1 MLPGHDVTALLGQG
15 GMGYIYRARQAS
27 LRRDVA
33 AKVALTTASD
43 AEETERFFREAQVL
57 AQLDHPN
64 IIPIYDF
71 GRNRDGGLYYTMKL
85 VRGMTLTAILVQM
98 RDGTAK
104 WSREALLEVFRK
116 VCDAVAFAH
125 SRGVMHRDLKPDNIM
140 VGEFGEVMVMDWG
153 LAGSI
158 KGNRR
163 TDIARPDTRGVIES
177 EQSLTLVG
185 LVIGTPQYM
194 SPEQAE
200 GSKDIDERSD
210 VYSLGGILYSIL
222 TLHAPIAK
230 ASVTTMLA
238 SVRAGNIKQVEQV
251 ELPDCC
257 KRLPHSLGAVVMKA
271 LALKPEDRF
280 QTVAALAADVDAYLG
295 GFATTAEQV
304 SPLGQLWLLIK
315 RHRAVSV
322 AALVLLIMTAA
333 FVFELVASERRA
345 MENADDATRH
355 AHAATSAE
363 RVATEKTEMSRVA
376 LAKARIFLA
385 DAAYRDADTAA
396 MQAELSGVSDDLR
409 DTTWHYLSER
419 ADNSIA
425 RPGCEDSSYFI
436 GSAAHPTQPGIF
448 AAATDADHS
457 RIVIFDGKT
466 GRTVREFP
474 MQSSTG
480 WTRALAYSPDGKQLA
495 AGWLQSTGISVFDAE
510 TGERLHKWETS
521 VGSRRID
528 YSPDGSKI
536 LQSCLPS
543 DASLWDAATGQEL
556 WSAKNG
562 LRHFFMPDGKRI
574 VAVSRRYVRI
584 LAAEDGRELEAF
596 PFNKGLQADSASMNP
611 AGTMLVVATETGQ
624 TIGVNLVVGATLFE
638 ASQGDGGSVL
648 ASAFTA
654 DGARFVTA
662 AGMPEGNNQFLQI
675 RDAATGHP
683 LRRLRG
689 GTGNIE
695 SLCVHPLSGEVLVTG
710 TSSRV
715 WSSAMRSAD
724 WAYRKVGR
732 GRSGG
737 FLGGEN
743 LLLSHSENGVA
754 AVGRL
759 AAASPLTRIA
769 AVFTSQDGKAVRT
782 GETIEEWR
790 PSRLDSW
797 ATFTSGDGQT
807 GAIHF
812 ENTPRDTAV
821 SIVRVDG
828 SKFVEASKVGLM
840 NEPYRLA
847 LNRDGSRIITLSP
860 WAQDR
865 LFLTADGKALPNL
878 EKGKA
883 TTAADAAWHGANG
896 KILFTAYTLNDRRG
910 GANAEE
916 WLLAWDTDTGK
927 NIAGVKHPFSLNCL
941 ATQPGGELIADA
953 GVDKIIRIRDT
964 ASLSVVREFR
974 AHDASITSLAWSSRG
989 DIIASASSDNTV
1001 RLWDA
1006 TTGRMVEE
1014 LYSGPNTPGV
1024 LFFSPGGTRLGCA
1037 IVRGDTLVWD
1047 VENVPL
1053 TAAARGK

>member
-15 GMGYIYRARQAS
+15 GMGYVYRARQAS

-33 AKVALTTASD
+33 AKVALTTSSD

-64 IIPIYDF
+64 IVPIYDF

-98 RDGTAK
+98 REGTAR

-158 KGNRR
+158 KANRR
-163 TDIARPDTRGVIES
+163 TDGVRPDSRRIIES

-200 GSKDIDERSD
+200 GSRDIDERSD

-230 ASVTTMLA
+230 ASVTTMLE

-251 ELPDCC
+251 ELPECC

-304 SPLGQLWLLIK
+304 SPLGHLWLLIK

-322 AALVLLIMTAA
+322 AALVLLMMSAA
-333 FVFELVASERRA
+333 FVAELVASERRA
-345 MENADDATRH
+345 TENADDASRH

-376 LAKARIFLA
+376 LARARIFLA
-385 DAAYRDADTAA
+385 DAAYRDADTPA

-480 WTRALAYSPDGKQLA
+480 WTRALSYSPDGKQLA
-495 AGWLQSTGISVFDAE
+495 VGWLQSTGISVFDAE
-510 TGERLHKWETS
+510 TGERLRKWQTS

-528 YSPDGSKI
+528 FSPDGSKI

-543 DASLWDAATGQEL
+543 DASLWDAATGREL

-562 LRHFFMPDGKRI
+562 LRHFFTPDGKRI

-596 PFNKGLQADSASMNP
+596 PFNKGLHADSASINP

-624 TIGVNLVVGATLFE
+624 TIGVNLADGATLFE

-648 ASAFTA
+648 ASAFTS

-662 AGMPEGNNQFLQI
+662 AGLPEGNNQFLQI
-675 RDAATGHP
+675 RDAATGQT

-695 SLCVHPLSGEVLVTG
+695 SMCIHPLSGEVLIAG
-710 TSSRV
+710 ASSRV

-724 WAYRKVGR
+724 WSYRKVGR
-732 GRSGG
+732 GQSGG
-737 FLGGEN
+737 FFGGEN
-743 LLLSHSENGVA
+743 ILLSHSENGVA

-759 AAASPLTRIA
+759 AAVVA
-769 AVFTSQDGKAVRT
+769 A
-782 GETIEEWR
+782 GETTTEVWR

-821 SIVRVDG
+821 SIVRVNG
-828 SKFVEASKVGLM
+828 GKFVEVSKVGLM

-847 LNRDGSRIITLSP
+847 LNRDGSRIITLSA

-865 LFLTADGKALPNL
+865 LFLTADGKPLPSL

-910 GANAEE
+910 GPNAEE

-927 NIAGVKHPFSLNCL
+927 NIAGVKHPFFLNCL
-941 ATQPGGELIADA
+941 ATQPGGDQIADA

-964 ASLSVVREFR
+964 ATLSVVREFR

-1006 TTGRMVEE
+1006 TTGRMIEE

-1037 IVRGDTLVWD
+1037 IIRGDTLVWD
-1047 VENVPL
+1047 VANVPL